1 MDACGHLPDLR
12 GPGAQPREEGPG
24 QPLARGTAPHPP
36 SCPGFSLR
44 LLTCVKELPAQGPS
58 DPQPP
63 ARPSPLPA
71 FLVASQLRV
80 TPGSNILGLVQTT
93 QLAVLRAAGLVKAKM
108 PSFTAWLF
116 PSSSSSSPLFLF
128 SFLTSE
134 MAPLVSSLVAG
145 EGRGAGREPGLQ
157 QGLVWALVIVIFL
170 NDSLQK
176 NKVQR

>member
-1 MDACGHLPDLR
+1 M
-12 GPGAQPREEGPG
+12 
-24 QPLARGTAPHPP
+24 
-36 SCPGFSLR
+36 
-44 LLTCVKELPAQGPS
+44 
-58 DPQPP
+58 
-63 ARPSPLPA
+63 
-71 FLVASQLRV
+71 

-116 PSSSSSSPLFLF
+116 PLSSSSSPLFLSF

-145 EGRGAGREPGLQ
+145 EGRGAGREPELQ